1 MRHRTYTINASTYV
15 LFPHAY
21 YTCTAIRGTRI
32 RTEKLGKK
40 KWGIGWL
47 SVSGGYI
54 GVGAGVAVVVTG
66 KCTRHVIFEFI
77 EGGSSRLMY
86 LLGIFI

>member
-1 MRHRTYTINASTYV
+1 M
-15 LFPHAY
+15 
-21 YTCTAIRGTRI
+21 
-32 RTEKLGKK
+32 
-40 KWGIGWL
+40 
-47 SVSGGYI
+47 
-54 GVGAGVAVVVTG
+54 GAGVAVVVTG